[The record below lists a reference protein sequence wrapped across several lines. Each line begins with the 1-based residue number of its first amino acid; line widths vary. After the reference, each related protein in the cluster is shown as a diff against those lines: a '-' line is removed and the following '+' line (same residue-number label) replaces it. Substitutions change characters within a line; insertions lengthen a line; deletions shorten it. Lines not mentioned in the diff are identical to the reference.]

1 VAQKF
6 TVPISVRQLSSA
18 ASDGISIAVD
28 GDTDTR
34 IKIEA
39 GGRISWGTGS
49 VASDTNLYRSAANSL
64 KTDDVFEA
72 ASGVVTLTS
81 SGAPTSSIADG
92 AIAVDTDSDSFY
104 FRSGGSWI
112 DLVGSLTLGALSDVS
127 ASSPADDQILQYNSS
142 TSQWEAVTFNAAPA
156 GGSTGQVLTK
166 DSNSDYNYSW
176 QDVISADG
184 GSPTTW
190 LRAHVSI
197 DAGGV

>member
-1 VAQKF
+1 MAQKF

-18 ASDGISIAVD
+18 ASDGITIAVD

-39 GGRISWGTGS
+39 GGRISWGSGS

-72 ASGVVTLTS
+72 AAGVVTLTS
-81 SGAPTSSIADG
+81 SGAPSASISDG
-92 AIAVDTDSDSFY
+92 AIAVDTSNDSFY

-112 DLVGSLTLGALSDVS
+112 DLVGSLTLDALSDVS
-127 ASSPADDQILQYNSS
+127 ASSPSDDQILQYNSS
-142 TSQWEAVTFNAAPA
+142 TSQWEAVDFQATPA
-156 GGSTGQVLTK
+156 GGTTGQVLTK